1 MNNELNIFIMEDQQ
15 YWPIFSEGDST
26 KAFWNKKGAN
36 ISKNILYQSLMSR
49 ISWKSNK
56 PT

>member
-1 MNNELNIFIMEDQQ
+1 MEDQQ

-26 KAFWNKKGAN
+26 KSFWNKKGAN
-36 ISKNILYQSLMSR
+36 LSKILFQSLMSR